1 MKLVVPACS
10 SRPEV
15 SFPLLLWTTFLLA
28 FSALLPIIN
37 PVGSALIFL
46 GLVGD
51 VPQSV
56 FKSLAR
62 RIAINNII
70 FLAVIEAIGSLI
82 LRFFGISLPIIQ
94 LAGGLVITSIG
105 WSLLN
110 QKDAEVT
117 AQNKQEEAEA
127 NDDTTKVLEAKSFYP
142 FTFPITSGPGTL
154 VVVLTLSAHTTRTTL
169 LDYGLSRGGV
179 FLAIIVLSILCY
191 FCYAY
196 APRLTRAISPGTVHG
211 ILRVMAFI
219 VLSIGVQIMWNGLS
233 TLYAQLPA
241 RLH

>member
-1 MKLVVPACS
+1 
-10 SRPEV
+10 
-15 SFPLLLWTTFLLA
+15 LLLWTTFLLA

-51 VPQSV
+51 VPPAV

-62 RIAINNII
+62 RIALNNII

-94 LAGGLVITSIG
+94 LAGGLVIASIG
-105 WSLLN
+105 WQLLN
-110 QKDAEVT
+110 QKDADAT
-117 AQNKQEEAEA
+117 TQNKQEEAAAEA
-127 NDDTTKVLEAKSFYP
+127 NDDTTKALQAKTFYP

-154 VVVLTLSAHTTRTTL
+154 VVVLTLSAHAERHSVL
-169 LDYGLSRGGV
+169 AYSLSHAGV
-179 FLAIIVLSILCY
+179 FLAIVVLSLLCY

-219 VLSIGVQIMWNGLS
+219 VLSIGVQIMWNGFT
-233 TLYAQLPA
+233 TLYSQLPP
-241 RLH
+241 R

>member
-1 MKLVVPACS
+1 
-10 SRPEV
+10 
-15 SFPLLLWTTFLLA
+15 LLLWTTFLLA

-51 VPQSV
+51 APPAV
-56 FKSLAR
+56 FKFLAR
-62 RIAINNII
+62 RIALNNII
-70 FLAVIEAIGSLI
+70 FLAVIELVGSLI

-105 WSLLN
+105 WQLLN
-110 QKDAEVT
+110 QKDAEAN
-117 AQNKQEEAEA
+117 AQNKQEEADA
-127 NDDTTKVLEAKSFYP
+127 CDDTTKALQSKLFYP

-154 VVVLTLSAHTTRTTL
+154 VVVLTLSAHAERSTVL
-169 LDYGLSRGGV
+169 AYGLSHGGV
-179 FLAIIVLSILCY
+179 FLAIVVISILCY

-219 VLSIGVQIMWNGLS
+219 VLSIGVQIMWNGFT
-233 TLYAQLPA
+233 TLYSQLPL
-241 RLH
+241 R

>member
-1 MKLVVPACS
+1 M
-10 SRPEV
+10 
-15 SFPLLLWTTFLLA
+15 LLWTTFLLA

-51 VPQSV
+51 APPAV

-62 RIAINNII
+62 RIALNNII
-70 FLAVIEAIGSLI
+70 FLAVIEAVGSLI

-94 LAGGLVITSIG
+94 IAGGLVISSIG
-105 WSLLN
+105 WQLLN
-110 QKDAEVT
+110 QKDADANT
-117 AQNKQEEAEA
+117 QNQREEAAAQA
-127 NDDTTKVLEAKSFYP
+127 NDDTTKALQAKTFYP

-154 VVVLTLSAHTTRTTL
+154 VVVLTLSAHAERHTVL
-169 LDYGLSRGGV
+169 AYSLSHGGV
-179 FLAIIVLSILCY
+179 FLAIVVLSILCY

-211 ILRVMAFI
+211 IVRVMAFI
-219 VLSIGVQIMWNGLS
+219 VLSIGVQIMWNGFT
-233 TLYAQLPA
+233 TLYAQLPQ
-241 RLH
+241 R

>member
-1 MKLVVPACS
+1 M
-10 SRPEV
+10 
-15 SFPLLLWTTFLLA
+15 LLWTTFLLA

-51 VPQSV
+51 VPPAV

-62 RIAINNII
+62 RIALNNII

-94 LAGGLVITSIG
+94 LAGGLVIASIG
-105 WSLLN
+105 WQLLN
-110 QKDAEVT
+110 QKDADAT
-117 AQNKQEEAEA
+117 TQNKQEEAAAEA
-127 NDDTTKVLEAKSFYP
+127 NDDTTKALQAKTFYP

-154 VVVLTLSAHTTRTTL
+154 VVVLTLSAHAERHSVL
-169 LDYGLSRGGV
+169 AYSLSHAGV
-179 FLAIIVLSILCY
+179 FLAIVVLSLLCY

-219 VLSIGVQIMWNGLS
+219 VLSIGVQIMWNGFT
-233 TLYAQLPA
+233 TLYSQLPP
-241 RLH
+241 R

>member
-1 MKLVVPACS
+1 
-10 SRPEV
+10 
-15 SFPLLLWTTFLLA
+15 LLLWTTFLLA

-51 VPQSV
+51 VPPPL
-56 FKSLAR
+56 FRSLAR

-70 FLAVIEAIGSLI
+70 FLAIIELIGSLI

-110 QKDAEVT
+110 QKDAEGT
-117 AQNKQEEAEA
+117 TQSKQEEAEA
-127 NDDTTKVLEAKSFYP
+127 CDDKTKALEGKSFYP

-154 VVVLTLSAHTTRTTL
+154 VVTLTLSAHATRTTL
-169 LDYGLSRGGV
+169 LDYSLSHGGV
-179 FLAIIVLSILCY
+179 FLAIVVISILCY

-219 VLSIGVQIMWNGLS
+219 VLSIGVQIMWNGF
-233 TLYAQLPA
+233 TALYSQLPA
-241 RLH
+241 R

>member
-1 MKLVVPACS
+1 M
-10 SRPEV
+10 
-15 SFPLLLWTTFLLA
+15 LLWTTFLLA

-51 VPQSV
+51 APPAV

-62 RIAINNII
+62 RIALNNII

-94 LAGGLVITSIG
+94 LAGGLVISSIG
-105 WSLLN
+105 WQLLN
-110 QKDAEVT
+110 QKDADANT
-117 AQNKQEEAEA
+117 QNKREEAAAQA
-127 NDDTTKVLEAKSFYP
+127 NDDTTKALQAKTFYP

-154 VVVLTLSAHTTRTTL
+154 VVVLTLSAHAERHTVL
-169 LDYGLSRGGV
+169 AYSLSHGGV
-179 FLAIIVLSILCY
+179 FLAVVVLSILCY

-196 APRLTRAISPGTVHG
+196 APRLTRSISPGTVHG
-211 ILRVMAFI
+211 IVRVMAFI
-219 VLSIGVQIMWNGLS
+219 VLSIGVQIMWNGFT
-233 TLYAQLPA
+233 TLYTQLPS
-241 RLH
+241 R

>member
-1 MKLVVPACS
+1 M
-10 SRPEV
+10 
-15 SFPLLLWTTFLLA
+15 LLWTTFLLA

-51 VPQSV
+51 APPAV

-70 FLAVIEAIGSLI
+70 FLAVIELIGSLI

-105 WSLLN
+105 WQLLN
-110 QKDAEVT
+110 QKDAEANT
-117 AQNKQEEAEA
+117 AQKQEAKQEEAEA
-127 NDDTTKVLEAKSFYP
+127 NDSTTKALQAKTFYP

-154 VVVLTLSAHTTRTTL
+154 VVTLTLSAHTTRTTL

-179 FLAIIVLSILCY
+179 FLAIVVISLLCY

-219 VLSIGVQIMWNGLS
+219 VLSIGVQIMWNGFI
-233 TLYAQLPA
+233 TLYSQLPP
-241 RLH
+241 R

>member
-15 SFPLLLWTTFLLA
+15 SFPLLLWTSFLLA